1 MQTVEIPNPDPEP
14 AASTAEDTTLDTTV
28 DESIPQQP
36 QPLKKV
42 RQKKKSDLQLR
53 FELENQRE
61 DAYKKR
67 FGLPT
72 FPVSTSAIT
81 IPVVD
86 QEPTTDIDYDNWFR
100 TSLGKLNMMPSQINV
115 VINQLNADRSL
126 TLSADYKVIYRFWE
140 SIKTVWE
147 GQNLGSSTAGKSFGE
162 WLIKFLEYCDT
173 NPNPTLDQIKA
184 IGIPKPT
191 LMTEDEASKAN
202 LTSLRAN
209 LEAYISATYPEFNKW
224 KDSVSYDP
232 QNQRSTTKQKDLNNQ
247 IFHFYQNKDVGLP
260 SPYAFDSNTYQHLI
274 RYERLHQQ
282 PASTIGHGV
291 GMTKKAYPKTDAG
304 KGIEPDNND
313 RYVQFGKFCFFV
325 PQLQKRVF
333 HVKYAKSKGCCPRYP
348 RTLISTKFTDF
359 LLDLLET
366 KKANLDLFR
375 ELNDKEQK
383 LFKKLA
389 TEARVLNQLGMREY
403 HFDDTDDEDLERFEL
418 LRGEVM
424 AGQNNPDVLRELRG
438 LILKF
443 ISDGRLN
450 WKEGHGLLAQISLV
464 L

>member
-1 MQTVEIPNPDPEP
+1 MQTEEIPNPDPEP
-14 AASTAEDTTLDTTV
+14 AASAAAVDTTEPIV
-28 DESIPQQP
+28 QQQQP
-36 QPLKKV
+36 STKKV
-42 RQKKKSDLQLR
+42 RQKKKSDLQVS

-67 FGLPT
+67 FGLPA

-81 IPVVD
+81 MIPVD
-86 QEPTTDIDYDNWFR
+86 QEPTSDIDYNNWLR
-100 TSLGKLNMMPSQINV
+100 TNLGKLNMMPSQINV
-115 VINQLNADRSL
+115 VMDKLSTARAS
-126 TLSADYKVIYRFWE
+126 TLSDDYKVIYRFWE

-147 GQNLGSSTAGKSFGE
+147 GQNLGSSSAGKSFGD
-162 WLIKFLEYCDT
+162 WLIRFLEYCDT
-173 NPNPTLDQIKA
+173 NPNPTLEQIKA

-191 LMTEDEASKAN
+191 LMTDDEASNAN

-209 LEAYISATYPEFNKW
+209 LEAYISTTYPEFNKW
-224 KDSVSYDP
+224 KDSISYDA
-232 QNQRSTTKQKDLNNQ
+232 NSQRSTTKQKDLNNQ
-247 IFHFYQNKDVGLP
+247 ISHFYQSKDVGLP
-260 SPYAFDSNTYQHLI
+260 TPYAFDSNTYQHLI
-274 RYERLHQQ
+274 RYERLHQP

-304 KGIEPDNND
+304 KGIEADDND

-366 KKANLDLFR
+366 KNANLDLFR